1 MSNINGVVKWFNDKK
16 GYGFICADN
25 GKDVFVHCTNINK
38 QFKHNLNEGEEVNFD
53 MVEVDRGL
61 CAFNVKKI

>member
-38 QFKHNLNEGEEVNFD
+38 QFKHNLNEGEEVNFYI
-53 MVEVDRGL
+53 
-61 CAFNVKKI
+61 KST